1 MTMRH
6 QLRINDCKRAMYS
19 QLLTIEHWSLIT
31 INSRSSYLISQ
42 SLSLFTPLLYDVMT
56 VKVFYVLNKR
66 VLSISALQSV

>member
-1 MTMRH
+1 MRH
-6 QLRINDCKRAMYS
+6 QLRIDDYKRAIYS
-19 QLLTIEHWSLIT
+19 QSLTAEHSSLIM